1 MNCKTQASHHRKR
14 CLHMMSPCR
23 DNIREN
29 FVTNKEKKRKSLTYL
44 YFDIEINIAGF
55 QIKCP
60 RIRYLDA
67 KKLRKKILQYSI
79 AINE

>member
-1 MNCKTQASHHRKR
+1 
-14 CLHMMSPCR
+14 MMSPCR